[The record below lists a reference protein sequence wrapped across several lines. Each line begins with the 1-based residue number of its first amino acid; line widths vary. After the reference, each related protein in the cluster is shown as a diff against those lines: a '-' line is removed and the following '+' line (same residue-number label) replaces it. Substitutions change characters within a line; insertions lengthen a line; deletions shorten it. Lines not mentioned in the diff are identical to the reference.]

1 MKRISYFLLVLT
13 MCLVLTAC
21 LTPSRLTE
29 RVTEW
34 FLYPTQSEIT
44 YEMGG
49 ISGNAVF
56 EYRSEKDN
64 SILFTSGEGLEGVKF
79 TFNGESVIASRE
91 SDGIEWEITPEM
103 AQTLSVFGKI
113 YSYAATLTYTP
124 VSDVET
130 ENESI
135 AVNIFE
141 YTDGKCEIH
150 FNKDDGRILFV
161 SYSQGEETVKLTINK
176 MERMI
181 TEQNEAE

>member
-1 MKRISYFLLVLT
+1 MKRVLSFALVIT
-13 MCLVLTAC
+13 VCLVLTSC
-21 LTPSRLTE
+21 LTPARLTE

-34 FLYPTQSEIT
+34 LLYPTTSEIT

-79 TFNGESVIASRE
+79 TFSGESVIASRE
-91 SDGIEWEITPEM
+91 ADGISWEITPEM
-103 AQTLSVFGKI
+103 AQTLSAFGKI

-124 VSDVET
+124 VSAVET
-130 ENESI
+130 GNESI

-150 FNKDDGRILFV
+150 FNKEDGRILFV
-161 SYSQGEETVKLTINK
+161 SYTQGEETVNITINK
-176 MERMI
+176 MERI
-181 TEQNEAE
+181 IPEQNETE